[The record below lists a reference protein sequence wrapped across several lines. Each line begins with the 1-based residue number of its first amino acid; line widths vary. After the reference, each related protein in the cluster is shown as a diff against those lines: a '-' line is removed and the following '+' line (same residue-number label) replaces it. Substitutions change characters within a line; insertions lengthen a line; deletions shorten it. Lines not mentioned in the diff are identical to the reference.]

1 MMVEAGAN
9 EVPEET
15 ILDAIMF
22 AHEEIKKIVE
32 FIEEIVKEVIDV
44 FASFSETADPDE
56 ERSWVSENPFADENK
71 PAEE

>member
-1 MMVEAGAN
+1 MPKPLHLAAVHRPERLEDPAHSAAERWLVES
-9 EVPEET
+9 
-15 ILDAIMF
+15 
-22 AHEEIKKIVE
+22 
-32 FIEEIVKEVIDV
+32 EEIVKEVIDV